1 MGADEQGWGD
11 GGGLNEHKLWQTQT
25 SRHKERRAQ
34 VMLSPLPLFSPSS
47 GSNLLSLSLTPPP
60 PPFAL
65 FPPFVWLTS
74 STTCEPR
81 LKSSRSRLPAGCN
94 CRLTGA
100 QDAVVFVLLQ
110 WREKR
115 KRFSEVRPPATS
127 LHSTRNRGLG
137 VGFNWHHYNNHR

>member
-60 PPFAL
+60 PPVCSFPAL
-65 FPPFVWLTS
+65 
-74 STTCEPR
+74 R
-81 LKSSRSRLPAGCN
+81 LAHIL
-94 CRLTGA
+94 
-100 QDAVVFVLLQ
+100 DDV
-110 WREKR
+110 
-115 KRFSEVRPPATS
+115 
-127 LHSTRNRGLG
+127 
-137 VGFNWHHYNNHR
+137 

>member
-47 GSNLLSLSLTPPP
+47 GSNLLSLSLTP